1 MRLSLTAAVGG
12 THYGAIVIYGPIHE
26 IIPKVA
32 KLGYDGMELHLLHPG
47 HVDKN
52 EVRNLAVQYGLGI
65 VTIGTGMAARME
77 GLTFGDPDPAI
88 RQRTV
93 LRIKEHILLAAFL
106 NSAVTLGSIMGRV
119 GDDAEER
126 SVRRSAALDCLE
138 ECCQA
143 ATKEGVT
150 LLLEPLNRYESDY
163 LNTVQD
169 ALGIMEQI
177 GSPNLNILADTFHMN
192 IEEVDIA
199 ASLRGA
205 GSKLGLI
212 HLADSN
218 RQAPGYGHL
227 DFRGVIKALQDIH
240 YQGYLSFEVLP
251 IPNSQKAA
259 EQGIRYVKEISG
271 NL

>member
-1 MRLSLTAAVGG
+1 
-12 THYGAIVIYGPIHE
+12 
-26 IIPKVA
+26 
-32 KLGYDGMELHLLHPG
+32 
-47 HVDKN
+47 
-52 EVRNLAVQYGLGI
+52 
-65 VTIGTGMAARME
+65 
-77 GLTFGDPDPAI
+77 
-88 RQRTV
+88 
-93 LRIKEHILLAAFL
+93 
-106 NSAVTLGSIMGRV
+106 
-119 GDDAEER
+119 
-126 SVRRSAALDCLE
+126 
-138 ECCQA
+138 
-143 ATKEGVT
+143 
-150 LLLEPLNRYESDY
+150 
-163 LNTVQD
+163 
-169 ALGIMEQI
+169 MEQI